1 MEEALFPEDLK
12 DNYSV
17 VYLQLIATAYE
28 KGQKFF
34 GTQGLNDER
43 KRAKEFQEKALT
55 LKYVRLTNCCKEEAK
70 NYTYFF
76 SFNYFV
82 LSFLKTFLA

>member
-34 GTQGLNDER
+34 GPQGLNDER

-55 LKYVRLTNCCKEEAK
+55 LKYQVEAK
-70 NYTYFF
+70 FENNEIVPEDVFDFY
-76 SFNYFV
+76 
-82 LSFLKTFLA
+82 

>member
-34 GTQGLNDER
+34 GT
-43 KRAKEFQEKALT
+43 
-55 LKYVRLTNCCKEEAK
+55 
-70 NYTYFF
+70 
-76 SFNYFV
+76 
-82 LSFLKTFLA
+82 